1 MRNTNTVPDLSKV
14 DLDFLLANTTQTATG
29 CLEWNK
35 GRLPT
40 GYGQY
45 WITNK
50 SWLVHRLVAMLV
62 HGLPEHNQMALH
74 SCDNP
79 PCINPNHLSWGSHS
93 ENMKQMW
100 ARGRVPER
108 PVRLDR
114 KITFEDAEEARQ
126 LYAQGGYSYLSLGNK
141 YGLSNRAMGDLL
153 MRKTYKK

>member
-1 MRNTNTVPDLSKV
+1 MRNTNTLPDLSKV
-14 DLDFLLANTTQTATG
+14 NLDFLLANTTQTAAG

-50 SWLVHRLVAMLV
+50 SWLVHRLVAMLA
-62 HGLPEHNQMALH
+62 HGLPEHDQMALH

-79 PCINPNHLSWGSHS
+79 PCINPEHLSWGSHS

-100 ARGRVPER
+100 ARGRAPEKK
-108 PVRLDR
+108 PHAMR
-114 KITFEDAEEARQ
+114 KFTYQEAEQIREE
-126 LYAQGGYSYLSLGNK
+126 YAQGNTSMMKLGNK
-141 YGLSNRAMGDLL
+141 YGVSNKAIESLL
-153 MRKTYKK
+153 KRYTYKR